1 MKCAGRARSSQGER
15 DQAFF
20 SIHSISVSVIRRSNC
35 TSSSVLQ
42 AVDMAEAFAQ
52 QCIEH
57 RLMFELVQ
65 CVTLANRERQPVL
78 LQPVA
83 GHRLRQRQRAFGP

>member
-1 MKCAGRARSSQGER
+1 
-15 DQAFF
+15 
-20 SIHSISVSVIRRSNC
+20 
-35 TSSSVLQ
+35 
-42 AVDMAEAFAQ
+42 MAEAFAQ